1 MIWVLVCDAKF
12 GRTGILCL
20 SLNKP
25 RCRNEKC
32 MKLMVILGYVR
43 GNMDM
48 EFKTEQ
54 RLMVIGIVGTGR
66 IRF

>member
-1 MIWVLVCDAKF
+1 
-12 GRTGILCL
+12 
-20 SLNKP
+20 
-25 RCRNEKC
+25 